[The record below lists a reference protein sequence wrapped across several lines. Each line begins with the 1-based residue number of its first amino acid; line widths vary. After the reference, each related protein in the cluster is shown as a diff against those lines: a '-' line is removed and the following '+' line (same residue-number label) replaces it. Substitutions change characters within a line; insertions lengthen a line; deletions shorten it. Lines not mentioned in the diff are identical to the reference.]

1 VLLVDGNNVMGSRP
15 DGWWRDREAGMR
27 RVVAR
32 LEALDRDDVVVVFD
46 GAPRP
51 GVTSD
56 RVAVVFAPDADD
68 AIAAR
73 AAAAGARATVIT
85 SDRALRERVER
96 TGAFVRGARTL
107 P

>member
-15 DGWWRDREAGMR
+15 DGWWRDRAAGMR

-32 LEALDRDDVVVVFD
+32 LEALGREDVVVVFD
-46 GAPRP
+46 GPPRP
-51 GVTSD
+51 GVASGT
-56 RVAVVFAPDADD
+56 VAVVFAPDADD
-68 AIAAR
+68 ELARR
-73 AAAAGARATVIT
+73 AAAAGARATVVT
-85 SDRALRERVER
+85 SDRGLRARVER